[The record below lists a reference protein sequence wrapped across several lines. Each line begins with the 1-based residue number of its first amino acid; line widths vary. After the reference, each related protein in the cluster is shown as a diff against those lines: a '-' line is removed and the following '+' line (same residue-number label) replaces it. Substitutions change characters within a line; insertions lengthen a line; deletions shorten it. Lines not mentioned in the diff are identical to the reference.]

1 MSISR
6 TQVRNSLIMILDIV
20 RKPTVIAQI
29 WASRN
34 CLWQLYF
41 KSKWRGIGYS
51 FQLAITAPLYS
62 ITGYCITTAQSYSKL
77 NDDLIYWDFTIQFLL
92 QNYLSIPNRGWVFFF
107 LITKVRCN
115 STEDNLLRG
124 NPVSITTK
132 LLIAWFTSTRGV
144 YQFRTVKPVHF
155 FRAKE
160 SLLIHLIHDLCMP
173 VSDSNHSWYII
184 TTLCW
189 LFEWQREDKQESKS
203 LIIRG

>member
-1 MSISR
+1 MSVSLFLSGCHTAANIQAKFRYISNR
-6 TQVRNSLIMILDIV
+6 FARRALWMSMWWEPCSRPIQLNKIYIIPIALRLVYKSQLISHFRVAGWVTLYRLIHSQSTL
-20 RKPTVIAQI
+20 
-29 WASRN
+29 SFLFSN
-34 CLWQLYF
+34 CP
-41 KSKWRGIGYS
+41 S
-51 FQLAITAPLYS
+51 
-62 ITGYCITTAQSYSKL
+62 
-77 NDDLIYWDFTIQFLL
+77 LL
-92 QNYLSIPNRGWVFFF
+92 QFDRVQFVERAYR
-107 LITKVRCN
+107 
-115 STEDNLLRG
+115 E
-124 NPVSITTK
+124 VSITTK

>member
-1 MSISR
+1 MSVSLFLSGCHTAANIQAKFRYISNR
-6 TQVRNSLIMILDIV
+6 FARRALWMSMWWEPCSRPIQLNKIYIIPIALRLVYKSQLISHFRV
-20 RKPTVIAQI
+20 A
-29 WASRN
+29 
-34 CLWQLYF
+34 
-41 KSKWRGIGYS
+41 
-51 FQLAITAPLYS
+51 
-62 ITGYCITTAQSYSKL
+62 
-77 NDDLIYWDFTIQFLL
+77 
-92 QNYLSIPNRGWVFFF
+92 GWVTLYRLIHSQSTLSF
-107 LITKVRCN
+107 LFSNCPSLFQFDRVQFVERAYR
-115 STEDNLLRG
+115 E
-124 NPVSITTK
+124 VSITTK

-144 YQFRTVKPVHF
+144 YQFRTVKPVYF